1 VTRNRAEKAINGI
14 LDLVGVGVGAGTG
27 KEQGASS
34 APSNAAMHTDGDA
47 ASSGSGTASAP
58 SSHLLQEFFVA
69 TLQALGSAGGSNDVG
84 VFPDSSC
91 TFARLACNDIATASR
106 FSSLLALQRL
116 AFKTQMKLARLYLT
130 QRDWRA
136 LRTLLSS
143 VEESLSTAGVGAG
156 ASSSGAAEA
165 DAERGKSTQLLEVAA
180 LQISMYS
187 ELRDGKR
194 LGEAYRRAQAVSR
207 SAVPHP
213 SISGTLHE
221 AGGKLRMGERDW
233 EGARV
238 EFLEAFKAY
247 EEAGLAERTLACL
260 RYMLLANMLSAS
272 RINPFDS
279 QETKAYERDPSITA
293 LTALTEANL
302 KNDIAAFE
310 PVLRSV
316 AAASD
321 ASSSTGASAA
331 KALTTAGGA
340 GPALVFDE
348 FMAPYVGDLLAT
360 IRSKVLLSL
369 VGPYTRITLA
379 SLAAE
384 LFMAP
389 QEAEELC
396 VMLILD
402 GKLVA
407 SIDQVAQVL
416 LLKPQPPAAAGPVA
430 GGPSS
435 AASKTVAAK
444 AATSA
449 GRYGTVAQLAAKLG
463 ELVAS
468 VPALATAPSA
478 HMQAGSA
485 HETSFSGAVHG

>member
-1 VTRNRAEKAINGI
+1 
-14 LDLVGVGVGAGTG
+14 
-27 KEQGASS
+27 
-34 APSNAAMHTDGDA
+34 
-47 ASSGSGTASAP
+47 
-58 SSHLLQEFFVA
+58 
-69 TLQALGSAGGSNDVG
+69 
-84 VFPDSSC
+84 
-91 TFARLACNDIATASR
+91 
-106 FSSLLALQRL
+106 
-116 AFKTQMKLARLYLT
+116 MKLARLYLS

-136 LRTLLSS
+136 LRALLSS
-143 VEESLSTAGVGAG
+143 VEETLSTAG
-156 ASSSGAAEA
+156 ASAAAASSGAAEA

-247 EEAGLAERTLACL
+247 EEAGLADRTLACL

-321 ASSSTGASAA
+321 ASSSVGAGTSAA
-331 KALTTAGGA
+331 KALTAVGGA

-369 VGPYTRITLA
+369 VGPYTRISLA

-435 AASKTVAAK
+435 AHSKTGVSAK

-449 GRYGTVAQLAAKLG
+449 GRYGTVAQLATKLG

-468 VPALATAPSA
+468 VPTLATAPSA
-478 HMQAGSA
+478 HMQAERGGGSA
-485 HETSFSGAVHG
+485 YETSFSGAQHVVVTANLSNLRPLWIICCGAAVRSWQLVGAPPSNYLARTGRASSS

>member
-1 VTRNRAEKAINGI
+1 
-14 LDLVGVGVGAGTG
+14 
-27 KEQGASS
+27 
-34 APSNAAMHTDGDA
+34 
-47 ASSGSGTASAP
+47 
-58 SSHLLQEFFVA
+58 
-69 TLQALGSAGGSNDVG
+69 
-84 VFPDSSC
+84 
-91 TFARLACNDIATASR
+91 
-106 FSSLLALQRL
+106 
-116 AFKTQMKLARLYLT
+116 MKLARLYLT

-136 LRTLLSS
+136 LRALLSS
-143 VEESLSTAGVGAG
+143 VEETLSTAGT
-156 ASSSGAAEA
+156 GAAASGSGTTEA

-279 QETKAYERDPSITA
+279 QETKAYEKDPSITA

-321 ASSSTGASAA
+321 ASVSAGAGASASFGA
-331 KALTTAGGA
+331 KALTAAGGT

-369 VGPYTRITLA
+369 VGPYTRISLA

-435 AASKTVAAK
+435 ATSKTVVAAK
-444 AATSA
+444 AAASA
-449 GRYGTVAQLAAKLG
+449 GRYGTVAQLATKLG

-478 HMQAGSA
+478 HVQAERGSSSA
-485 HETSFSGAVHG
+485 YEASFSGAVHG